1 MMLKIQLSK
10 LPKNEGTPNEDIFEH
25 LDHQFNSNSQSHQL
39 PIDQI
44 VIPSRSSSSFPVPI
58 GPPFETRILDQSEH
72 QEEGQGAVV
81 AAYNQASSTKSV
93 SSLTTATAGMLLAP
107 CSAHVVLGLNV
118 LAAYGHY
125 GSSVLHVKNINANF
139 THCDHLFALFGV
151 YGNVQRVKIMF
162 NKRSGRQKDSAAV
175 LMSEPRQALLAIHH
189 LDKTKLWGKTI
200 KVIHSNFKTVEVPK
214 DGQPDGGLTKD
225 YDNSSLKK
233 LGSEDFLTMYPPS
246 PILHLSNIPA
256 TLGESDLREVFRN
269 KEIPVEGFKFFEE
282 DEKMALVEFRNVDD
296 AIMAIVKL
304 DNYKISETS
313 HLRVAFSKPQS
324 TSSKEDKK

>member
-1 MMLKIQLSK
+1 MLKIELSK
-10 LPKNEGTPNEDIFEH
+10 LPKNEDLFEH
-25 LDHQFNSNSQSHQL
+25 LDQSYSNRQSHQL
-39 PIDQI
+39 PMDQI
-44 VIPSRSSSSFPVPI
+44 IIPSRSPSSFPVPI
-58 GPPFETRILDQSEH
+58 GTPFENILVQSEH
-72 QEEGQGAVV
+72 QAEDQGAVV
-81 AAYNQASSTKSV
+81 AAYNQVSSSQSI